1 MNESN
6 RRGVWRLGCWMLRCR
21 KAFLVAG
28 VGLAGLPLP
37 YLCGNSGEV
46 QDMLFGTGHRD
57 ARLSLETI
65 VENAFGKR
73 VLPWDGQH
81 RDKFREVIR
90 RGAETFNQSGCSADR
105 MNEISTKVEDCLM
118 EAFRVYGISAALP
131 KTRSGRTQR
140 SGYPDLRV
148 KVEGQAYYLEVKTYS
163 AQSRTSSHRAFYLS
177 NSPDPKVLEDAIHL
191 LVGFEVE
198 KRNDNSYRVTRFL
211 CRDIRELA
219 CKVKI
224 EFNASNLDM
233 YRDFEDCTSISGE
246 VQE

>member
-1 MNESN
+1 MNESLCS
-6 RRGVWRLGCWMLRCR
+6 GSWRLGWWMLRYR
-21 KAFLVAG
+21 KALLVAC
-28 VGLAGLPLP
+28 VGLAGLPLAD
-37 YLCGNSGEV
+37 LCGNSGEV
-46 QDMLFGTGHRD
+46 QDILFGTGHRD
-57 ARLSLETI
+57 ARLSVETI

-73 VLPWDGQH
+73 VLPWEGKY
-81 RDKFREVIR
+81 RDIFHEAIR
-90 RGAETFNQSGCSADR
+90 CGAETFNQRGCSADR

-118 EAFRVYGISAALP
+118 EAFRVSGISAALP
-131 KTRSGRTQR
+131 KTRTGRTQR

-148 KVEGQAYYLEVKTYS
+148 EVEGQVYYLEVKTYS

-177 NSPDPKVLEDAIHL
+177 NSPDPKILEDAIHL

-233 YRDFEDCTSISGE
+233 YRDVEDCTSISGE
-246 VQE
+246 VQ

>member
-1 MNESN
+1 MNESI
-6 RRGVWRLGCWMLRCR
+6 R
-21 KAFLVAG
+21 
-28 VGLAGLPLP
+28 VGLWWPAWWILRYCKALFFVGGCVAGLPLP
-37 YLCGNSGEV
+37 DLCGNSGEG
-46 QDMLFGTGHRD
+46 QDILFGTGHRD
-57 ARLSLETI
+57 ARLSVETI

-73 VLPWDGQH
+73 VLPWDGQY
-81 RDKFREVIR
+81 RDIFHEAIR
-90 RGAETFNQSGCSADR
+90 SGAETFNQSGCSADR

-118 EAFRVYGISAALP
+118 EAFRASGISAALP
-131 KTRSGRTQR
+131 KTRSGKTQR
-140 SGYPDLRV
+140 SGYPDLRLE
-148 KVEGQAYYLEVKTYS
+148 VEGQVYYLEVKTYS

-177 NSPDPKVLEDAIHL
+177 NSPDPKILEDAIHL

-233 YRDFEDCTSISGE
+233 YRDVEDCTSISGE
-246 VQE
+246 VQ